1 MHILRRL
8 PTLNSI
14 VIRVARES
22 DSVFAEAICGEMESS
37 AKARGTGIA
46 KRSPHYLIEK
56 MRKGQAFIAL
66 VNGEVAGFCYTE
78 SWSEGNYI
86 ANSGLIIFPAFRLLG
101 LARELK
107 NFAFEES
114 RRAQPKAK
122 FFGLTTSLAV
132 MTINSEL
139 GYRPVTYSELTSDE
153 AFWSSCQSCVNYTT
167 LEAKN
172 RKNCLC
178 TAMLYDPAW
187 EERKKER
194 ERLRA
199 LSLEAS
205 ELPPTNS
212 TREARVQNL

>member
-1 MHILRRL
+1 M
-8 PTLNSI
+8 NSI
-14 VIRVARES
+14 VIRVAREA
-22 DSVFAEAICGEMESS
+22 DAVFAEAICSEMESS

-46 KRSPHYLIEK
+46 KRSPHYLTEK
-56 MRKGQAFIAL
+56 MQKGQAFIAL

-86 ANSGLIIFPAFRLLG
+86 ANSGLIIFPAYRLLG
-101 LARELK
+101 LARDLK

-139 GYRPVTYSELTSDE
+139 GYRPVTYSELTTDE
-153 AFWSSCQSCVNYTT
+153 AFWASCQSCVNYTT
-167 LEAKN
+167 LQAKD

-187 EERKKER
+187 EERRKEK

-199 LSLEAS
+199 LSQPS
-205 ELPPTNS
+205 SQDMTIDDQ
-212 TREARVQNL
+212 REARVQNL

>member
-1 MHILRRL
+1 M
-8 PTLNSI
+8 NDI
-14 VIRVARES
+14 VIRVALES
-22 DSVFAEAICGEMESS
+22 DAVFAEKICNEMESS

-46 KRSPHYLIEK
+46 KRSPLYLTEK

-66 VNGEVAGFCYTE
+66 VNGDVGGFCYTE

-86 ANSGLIIFPAFRLLG
+86 ANSGLIIFPEYRLLG

-114 RRAQPKAK
+114 RKAQPKAK

-132 MTINSEL
+132 MNINSDL
-139 GYRPVTYSELTSDE
+139 GYRPVTYSELTSDD
-153 AFWSSCQSCVNYTT
+153 AFWSSCQSCVNYPT
-167 LEAKN
+167 LQTKE

-187 EERKKER
+187 EERKKEK
-194 ERLRA
+194 ERLKFA
-199 LSLEAS
+199 ALEARLSNLKPLETQS
-205 ELPPTNS
+205 ETQ
-212 TREARVQNL
+212 RVHNL